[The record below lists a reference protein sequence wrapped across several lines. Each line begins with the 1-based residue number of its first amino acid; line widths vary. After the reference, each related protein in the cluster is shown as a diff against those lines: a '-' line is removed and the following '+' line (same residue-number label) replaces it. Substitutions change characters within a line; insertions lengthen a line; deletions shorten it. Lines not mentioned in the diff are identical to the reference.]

1 MTNEYTRPH
10 VEYPTYL
17 GSYYDASTTNL
28 TYRIDLA
35 TKYPVDI
42 TVSFLSPITPT
53 STLRQSIP
61 ASYVT
66 VHVHGDVDVNI
77 YMDLDGRWV
86 SGDLGSQIIWKFD
99 NLNFE
104 NSKASLRRWQVQRG
118 TELLFSEI
126 RDRGE
131 WGTLHFTGP
140 AVSHHLLTFVSTRI
154 NG

>member
-1 MTNEYTRPH
+1 MSPLE
-10 VEYPTYL
+10 
-17 GSYYDASTTNL
+17 
-28 TYRIDLA
+28 
-35 TKYPVDI
+35 I

-77 YMDLDGRWV
+77 YMDVDGRWV
-86 SGDLGSQIIWKFD
+86 SGDLGSQITWELGSYGFGNSRS
-99 NLNFE
+99 NLQ
-104 NSKASLRRWQVQRG
+104 SWGVKRS

-131 WGTLHFTGP
+131 WGTLYFTGP
-140 AVSHHLLTFVSTRI
+140 AVSQYS
-154 NG
+154 